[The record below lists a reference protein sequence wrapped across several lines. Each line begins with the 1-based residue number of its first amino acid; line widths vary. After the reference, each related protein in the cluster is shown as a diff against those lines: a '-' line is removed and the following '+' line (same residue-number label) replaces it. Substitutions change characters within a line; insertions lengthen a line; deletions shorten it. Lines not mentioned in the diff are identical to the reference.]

1 MVIQHY
7 KKQKKIKIYIS
18 DVNEVIKERYKSKE
32 QKNAMKNII
41 TLYEPRGKVI
51 KLLND
56 YSKIASKV
64 NINQFMEKDSKY

>member
-1 MVIQHY
+1 
-7 KKQKKIKIYIS
+7 
-18 DVNEVIKERYKSKE
+18 
-32 QKNAMKNII
+32 MKNII
-41 TLYEPRGKVI
+41 TLYEPRGKVV